1 MANPNLLGISNVV
14 GVTTNI
20 VIGTSDVGTGF
31 QTVLSN
37 ADSSGKVYK
46 IVSILAA
53 NKTTQNSTI
62 DINLNMQAAGA
73 GTSTA
78 LADSLLVPGRAVQV
92 VVDKNTPIYVMEN
105 RSIVAA
111 ANTST
116 DITISYEDIS

>member
-20 VIGTSDVGTGF
+20 VIGTTEVGTGY

-37 ADSSGKVYK
+37 ADASGKVYK

-53 NKTTQNSTI
+53 NKTTANCTV
-62 DINLNMQAAGA
+62 DVNLNMAAAGA

-78 LADSLLVPGRAVQV
+78 LADGLIVPGRAVQIII
-92 VVDKNTPIYVMEN
+92 DKNTPIYVMEN

-111 ANTST
+111 ASTSA

>member
-46 IVSILAA
+46 LVSILAA
-53 NKTTQNSTI
+53 NKTTSNATI
-62 DINLNMQAAGA
+62 DVNLNMAAAGA

-78 LADSLLVPGRAVQV
+78 LVDGVIVPGRAVQV
-92 VVDKNTPIYVMEN
+92 VIDKNTPIYVMEN

>member
-46 IVSILAA
+46 VITILAT
-53 NKTTQNSTI
+53 NKTDGNCTL
-62 DINLNMQAAGA
+62 DVNLNMQAAGA
-73 GTSTA
+73 GSSTS
-78 LADSLLVPGRAVQV
+78 LSDSMLVPANAGQI

-111 ANTST
+111 ATTDT

>member
-37 ADSSGKVYK
+37 ANSSGKVYK
-46 IVSILAA
+46 LVSILAT
-53 NKTTQNSTI
+53 NKTTAGATI
-62 DINLNMQAAGA
+62 DVNLNMAAAGA

-78 LADSLLVPGRAVQV
+78 LVDGVIVPGRAVHV
-92 VVDKNTPIYVMEN
+92 VIDKNTPIYVMEN

>member
-1 MANPNLLGISNVV
+1 M
-14 GVTTNI
+14 
-20 VIGTSDVGTGF
+20 
-31 QTVLSN
+31 SN

-53 NKTTQNSTI
+53 NKTTGNATI
-62 DINLNMQAAGA
+62 DVNLNMAAAGA

-78 LADSLLVPGRAVQV
+78 LVDGIIVPGRAVQV
-92 VVDKNTPIYVMEN
+92 VIDKNTPIYVMEN

>member
-53 NKTTQNSTI
+53 NKTTGNSTI
-62 DINLNMQAAGA
+62 DVNLNMAAAGA

-78 LADSLLVPGRAVQV
+78 LADSLIVPGRAVQIV
-92 VVDKNTPIYVMEN
+92 IDKNTPIYVMEN

-111 ANTST
+111 ASTST

>member
-53 NKTTQNSTI
+53 NKTTGNTTI
-62 DINLNMQAAGA
+62 DVNLNMAAAGA

-78 LADSLLVPGRAVQV
+78 LADSIIVPGRAVQIV
-92 VVDKNTPIYVMEN
+92 IDKNTPIYVMEN

>member
-37 ADSSGKVYK
+37 ADSSGKIYK

-53 NKTTQNSTI
+53 NKTTGNTI
-62 DINLNMQAAGA
+62 IDVNLNMAAAGA

-78 LADSLLVPGRAVQV
+78 LADGLIVPARAVQV
-92 VVDKNTPIYVMEN
+92 VIDKNTPIYVMEN

-111 ANTST
+111 ASTST

>member
-46 IVSILAA
+46 LVSILAA
-53 NKTTQNSTI
+53 NKTTGNSTI
-62 DINLNMQAAGA
+62 DVNLNMAAAGA

-78 LADSLLVPGRAVQV
+78 LVDGVIVPGRAVQV
-92 VVDKNTPIYVMEN
+92 VIDKNTPIYVMEN

-111 ANTST
+111 ATTST

>member
-20 VIGTSDVGTGF
+20 VIGTSEVGTGY

-37 ADSSGKVYK
+37 ADASGKVYK
-46 IVSILAA
+46 LVSILAT
-53 NKTTQNSTI
+53 NKTAATSTL
-62 DINLNMQAAGA
+62 DVNLNMAAAGS
-73 GTSTA
+73 GTSTS
-78 LADSLLVPGRAVQV
+78 LADTLSIPGRAVQIV
-92 VVDKNTPIYVMEN
+92 IDKNTPIYLMEN

>member
-37 ADSSGKVYK
+37 ANSSGKVYK
-46 IVSILAA
+46 LVSILAA
-53 NKTTQNSTI
+53 NKTTGNATI
-62 DINLNMQAAGA
+62 DVNLNMAAAGA

-78 LADSLLVPGRAVQV
+78 LVDGVIVPGRAVQV
-92 VVDKNTPIYVMEN
+92 VIDKNTPIYVMEN

>member
-20 VIGTSDVGTGF
+20 VIGTSEVGTGY

-37 ADSSGKVYK
+37 ADASGKVYK
-46 IVSILAA
+46 LVSILAT
-53 NKTTQNSTI
+53 NKTGATSTL
-62 DINLNMQAAGA
+62 DVNLNMAAAGA
-73 GTSTA
+73 GTSTS
-78 LADSLLVPGRAVQV
+78 LADTLSIPGRAVQIV
-92 VVDKNTPIYVMEN
+92 IDKNTPIYLMEN

>member
-20 VIGTSDVGTGF
+20 VIGTTDVGTGF

-37 ADSSGKVYK
+37 ANSSGKVLK
-46 IVSILAA
+46 LVSILAT
-53 NKTTQNSTI
+53 NKTTSNATI
-62 DINLNMQAAGA
+62 DVNLNMAAAGA

-78 LADSLLVPGRAVQV
+78 LADGLIVPGRAVQV
-92 VVDKNTPIYVMEN
+92 VIDKNTPIYVMEN

>member
-20 VIGTSDVGTGF
+20 VIGTTEVGTGY

-37 ADSSGKVYK
+37 ADASGKVYK

-53 NKTTQNSTI
+53 NKTTGNCTV
-62 DINLNMQAAGA
+62 DVNLNMAAAGA

-78 LADSLLVPGRAVQV
+78 LADGVIIPGRAVQIII
-92 VVDKNTPIYVMEN
+92 DKNTPIYVMEN

-111 ANTST
+111 ANTSA

>member
-46 IVSILAA
+46 LVSILAA
-53 NKTTQNSTI
+53 NKTTGNATI
-62 DINLNMQAAGA
+62 DVNLNMAAAGA

-78 LADSLLVPGRAVQV
+78 LVDGVIVPGRAVQV
-92 VVDKNTPIYVMEN
+92 VIDKNTPIYVMEN

>member
-20 VIGTSDVGTGF
+20 VIGTSSVGTGY

-37 ADSSGKVYK
+37 ANSSGKVLK
-46 IVSILAA
+46 LVSILAT
-53 NKTTQNSTI
+53 NKTTGNSTI
-62 DINLNMQAAGA
+62 DINLNMEAAGA
-73 GTSTA
+73 GTST
-78 LADSLLVPGRAVQV
+78 SLSDGLIVPGRAVQIV
-92 VVDKNTPIYVMEN
+92 IDKNTPIYVMEN

>member
-37 ADSSGKVYK
+37 ASSSGKVYK
-46 IVSILAA
+46 VITILAT
-53 NKTTQNSTI
+53 NKTDGNCTL
-62 DINLNMQAAGA
+62 DVNLNMQAAGA
-73 GTSTA
+73 GSSTS
-78 LADSLLVPGRAVQV
+78 LSDSMLVPANAGQI

-111 ANTST
+111 ATTDT

>member
-37 ADSSGKVYK
+37 ANSSGKVYK
-46 IVSILAA
+46 LVSILAA
-53 NKTTQNSTI
+53 NKTTGNATI
-62 DINLNMQAAGA
+62 DVNLNMAAAGA

-78 LADSLLVPGRAVQV
+78 LADGLIVPGRAVQIV
-92 VVDKNTPIYVMEN
+92 IDKNTPIYVMEN

>member
-20 VIGTSDVGTGF
+20 VIGTSSVGTGY

-37 ADSSGKVYK
+37 ADSSGKVLK
-46 IVSILAA
+46 LVSILAT
-53 NKTTQNSTI
+53 NKTTGNSTI
-62 DINLNMQAAGA
+62 DINLNMEAAGA
-73 GTSTA
+73 GTST
-78 LADSLLVPGRAVQV
+78 SLSDGLIVPGRAVQIV
-92 VVDKNTPIYVMEN
+92 IDKNTPIYVMEN

>member
-46 IVSILAA
+46 LVSILAA
-53 NKTTQNSTI
+53 NKTTGNATI
-62 DINLNMQAAGA
+62 DVNLNMAAAGA

-78 LADSLLVPGRAVQV
+78 LVDGVIVPGRAVQV
-92 VVDKNTPIYVMEN
+92 VIDKNTPIYVMEN

-111 ANTST
+111 ATTST

>member
-53 NKTTQNSTI
+53 NKTTGNTTI
-62 DINLNMQAAGA
+62 DVNLNMAAAGA

-78 LADSLLVPGRAVQV
+78 LADGLIIPGRAVQV
-92 VVDKNTPIYVMEN
+92 VVDKNTPIYLMEN

-111 ANTST
+111 ATTDT

>member
-1 MANPNLLGISNVV
+1 MANPNLLGITNVT

-20 VIGTSDVGTGF
+20 LMGTSGVGTGF

-37 ADSSGKVYK
+37 ASSSGKVYK
-46 IVSILAA
+46 VITILAT
-53 NKTTQNSTI
+53 NKTDGNCTL
-62 DINLNMQAAGA
+62 DVNLNMQAAGA
-73 GTSTA
+73 GSSTS
-78 LADSLLVPGRAVQV
+78 LSDSMVVPANAGQI

-111 ANTST
+111 ATTDT

>member
-46 IVSILAA
+46 LVSILAA
-53 NKTTQNSTI
+53 NKTTGNATI
-62 DINLNMQAAGA
+62 DVNLNMAAAGA

-78 LADSLLVPGRAVQV
+78 LVDGVIIPGRAVQV
-92 VVDKNTPIYVMEN
+92 VIDKNTPIYVMEN

>member
-1 MANPNLLGISNVV
+1 MANPNLLGITNVT

-20 VIGTSDVGTGF
+20 LMGTSAVGTGF

-37 ADSSGKVYK
+37 ASSSGKVYK
-46 IVSILAA
+46 VITILAT
-53 NKTTQNSTI
+53 NKTDGNCTL
-62 DINLNMQAAGA
+62 DVNLNMQAAGA
-73 GTSTA
+73 GSSTS
-78 LADSLLVPGRAVQV
+78 LSDSMLVPANAGQI

-111 ANTST
+111 ATTDT

>member
-37 ADSSGKVYK
+37 ANSSGKVYK
-46 IVSILAA
+46 LVSILAT
-53 NKTTQNSTI
+53 NKTTAGATI
-62 DINLNMQAAGA
+62 DVNLNMAAAGA

-78 LADSLLVPGRAVQV
+78 LVDGVIVPGRAVQV
-92 VVDKNTPIYVMEN
+92 VIDKNTPIYVMEN

>member
-20 VIGTSDVGTGF
+20 VIGTSDVGTGY

-37 ADSSGKVYK
+37 ASSSGKVLK
-46 IVSILAA
+46 LVSILAT
-53 NKTTQNSTI
+53 NKTSGNTVV
-62 DINLNMQAAGA
+62 DVNLNMAAAGA
-73 GTSTA
+73 GTSTSI
-78 LADSLLVPGRAVQV
+78 ADSLVIPTAAVQIII
-92 VVDKNTPIYVMEN
+92 DKNTPIYVMEN

-111 ANTST
+111 ASTST

>member
-53 NKTTQNSTI
+53 NKTTGNTTI
-62 DINLNMQAAGA
+62 DVNLNMAAAGA

-78 LADSLLVPGRAVQV
+78 LADSLIVPGNAVQIV
-92 VVDKNTPIYVMEN
+92 IDKNTPIYVMEN

>member
-46 IVSILAA
+46 LVSILAA
-53 NKTTQNSTI
+53 NKTTGNATI
-62 DINLNMQAAGA
+62 DVNLNMAAAGA

-78 LADSLLVPGRAVQV
+78 LVDGVVVPGRAVQV
-92 VVDKNTPIYVMEN
+92 VIDKNTPIYVMEN